1 VVSRVSG
8 LPIETAESLLSVA
21 VDAQET
27 KVEGSIFS
35 RLFKS
40 SKGLDAKT
48 VLTQCRTILNDVWT
62 DFGSKVVVAPA
73 KDVIAAL
80 NSGIAAAGGR
90 TVSARKLA
98 AEISVDEIDPEVV
111 DLLRDIECTILQ
123 RT

>member
-1 VVSRVSG
+1 
-8 LPIETAESLLSVA
+8 
-21 VDAQET
+21 
-27 KVEGSIFS
+27 
-35 RLFKS
+35 
-40 SKGLDAKT
+40 
-48 VLTQCRTILNDVWT
+48 
-62 DFGSKVVVAPA
+62 VVAPA

-80 NSGIAAAGGR
+80 NGEIAAMGGR